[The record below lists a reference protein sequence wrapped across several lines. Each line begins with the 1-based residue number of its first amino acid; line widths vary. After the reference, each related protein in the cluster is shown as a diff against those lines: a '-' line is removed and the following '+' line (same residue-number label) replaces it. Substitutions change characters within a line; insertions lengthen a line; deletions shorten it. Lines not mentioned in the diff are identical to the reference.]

1 MKLDIAF
8 SPCPNDTFIF
18 HALIHQLIDVT
29 PYGLMPFIA
38 DVEELN
44 LRAFSETHAVTKISF
59 GAYLKLKDRYILLD
73 SGSALGFGC
82 GPLLVAKEGCKSLE
96 KACIAVPGR
105 YTTAFLLLQL
115 WHPGLTNFAFV
126 RFDEILPGIAAGRF
140 DAGLIIHEGRF
151 VYPSYHCTQIVDLG
165 QWWESQTGLPIPL
178 GCIAIRQDSLAYQS
192 AMEDLIRESI
202 EYARRNP
209 SASHDFIKMHAQ
221 ELDDEVIRLHI
232 ALYVN
237 EFSFSLGEK
246 GRQALITLEEKARC
260 HGIL

>member
-18 HALIHQLIDVT
+18 HALVHQLIDTT
-29 PYGLMPFIA
+29 PYSFAPFIT

-44 LRAFSETHAVTKISF
+44 SRAFSGMHDVTKLSF
-59 GAYLKLKDRYILLD
+59 GAFLKLKDRYTLLD

-82 GPLLVAKEGCKSLE
+82 GPLLVAGENFGSLE
-96 KACIAVPGR
+96 TARIAVPGR

-115 WHPGLTNFAFV
+115 WHPELTNFIFV
-126 RFDEILPGIAAGRF
+126 RFDEILPGIAAGLF

-151 VYPSYHCTQIVDLG
+151 VYPSYNCTRIVDLG
-165 QWWESQTGLPIPL
+165 EWWESQTGLPIPL
-178 GCIAIRQDSLAYQS
+178 GCIAIRRDRLAHQS
-192 AMEDLIRESI
+192 ALEDLIRESI
-202 EYARRNP
+202 EYARANP
-209 SASHDFIKMHAQ
+209 SASRDFIKLHAQ
-221 ELDDEVIRLHI
+221 ELDDDVIRQHI

-237 EFSFSLGEK
+237 EFSFSLGET
-246 GRQALITLEEKARC
+246 GRQTVTTLEEKARC